1 MSEDARKV
9 RPLSLEGQGR
19 VGLRLR
25 TSSGGDDP
33 PSPSTPSL
41 LDTSLLDTSSQPR
54 KRTSTGASRS
64 KRIMWSTQNS
74 IIQSFSTGSHGTM
87 TVSWE
92 ACPRTVLIVKVSAGG
107 RAHCAVPTQLLR
119 RRQPGSE
126 MFALS
131 LLSLARSLSL
141 SPAVSARLARALL
154 PCHPR
159 TRAIRTMHR
168 YRVEVEVRGDRPGDG

>member
-1 MSEDARKV
+1 MDKR
-9 RPLSLEGQGR
+9 RPALEGQGR

-25 TSSGGDDP
+25 TSSGGDGP
-33 PSPSTPSL
+33 PSPSTADDPRASPSL
-41 LDTSLLDTSSQPR
+41 LDMTSQPR

-92 ACPRTVLIVKVSAGG
+92 ACPRTVLIVKVSSIR
-107 RAHCAVPTQLLR
+107 RARCTVAAKAAIA
-119 RRQPGSE
+119 E

-131 LLSLARSLSL
+131 PLPSIPCHTYARSST
-141 SPAVSARLARALL
+141 RAL
-154 PCHPR
+154 R
-159 TRAIRTMHR
+159 RFRA
-168 YRVEVEVRGDRPGDG
+168 EVEVGRDRPGDG